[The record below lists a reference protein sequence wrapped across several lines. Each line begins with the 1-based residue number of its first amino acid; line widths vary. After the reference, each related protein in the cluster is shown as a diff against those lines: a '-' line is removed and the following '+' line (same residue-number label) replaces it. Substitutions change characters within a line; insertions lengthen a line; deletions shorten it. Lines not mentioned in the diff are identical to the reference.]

1 MTDQSR
7 SEFDGGGVMPSTVH
21 PKPEEALTNGDR
33 LRLMSLT
40 GQETDTNAS
49 LDPGFWQGN
58 AYFDPTKRV
67 EESQDQKRRR
77 AELRRQESGRYQ
89 ADPTPRVK
97 G

>member
-1 MTDQSR
+1 MTDRSR

-49 LDPGFWQGN
+49 LDPGFWYGN
-58 AYFDPTKRV
+58 EYFDPTKRV
-67 EESQDQKRRR
+67 EESQDQKQRR
-77 AELRRQESGRYQ
+77 AELRRQESGRYKQ
-89 ADPTPRVK
+89 TRRPE
-97 G
+97 